1 MILSVTL
8 NVSVDVTLY
17 IEGLR
22 PYETNRVQKSE
33 TDIGGK
39 GVNLS
44 RIVAELGGTSVAT
57 GFCGELAHPLFAQK
71 FADQDVLDAFILTA
85 DPSRTNFS
93 VEDGSGKP
101 PTTLNAAGPTIRANE
116 WAAFL
121 DQFEHLLKDADWVTL
136 GGSIPHGVE
145 PTVYETL
152 GSLARQQG
160 RKFLLDAD
168 GDPLKHGLNASPHL
182 IKPNLREAARLL
194 ERDLSH
200 RDDVIRAAKDLR
212 PKVDPECGMVMIS
225 MGGDGAVLATQ
236 ERLYFGESPAV
247 EAISTIGCGDSM
259 LGAFL
264 GSLERGDDAA
274 EALRWGLAAGAAT
287 AATDGSEIGRRPVIE
302 LLWPEAKVY
311 EI

>member
-8 NVSVDVTLY
+8 NVSVDITLY

-71 FADQDVLDAFILTA
+71 FAEQDVEDAFVLTA

-93 VEDGSGKP
+93 IEDGTGSP
-101 PTTLNAAGPTIRANE
+101 PTTLNGAGPTIRGNE
-116 WAAFL
+116 WDEFL
-121 DQFEHLLKDADWVTL
+121 DRFERLLKDAAWVTL
-136 GGSIPHGVE
+136 GGSVPHGVD

-152 GSLARQQG
+152 GSLARQQD

-168 GDPLKHGLNASPHL
+168 GEPLKFGLNASPHL
-182 IKPNLREAARLL
+182 IKPNLNEASRLL
-194 ERDLSH
+194 GRELAD
-200 RDDVIRAAKDLR
+200 RDDAIRAAKDLR
-212 PKVDPECGMVMIS
+212 PRVDPECGMVMIS
-225 MGGDGAVLATQ
+225 MGGDGAVLATPDC
-236 ERLYFGESPAV
+236 LYFGESPTV

-264 GSLERGDDAA
+264 GRLERGDDAA
-274 EALRWGLAAGAAT
+274 EAFRWGLAAGAAT
-287 AATDGSEIGRRPVIE
+287 AATDGSEIGR
-302 LLWPEAKVY
+302 
-311 EI
+311 